1 MLLVLAFGLL
11 LLVAVLLSDLAA
23 RSILSTSVLFL
34 VAGFILG
41 DGVAGLLHFQAG
53 HPVELFLELALF
65 VVLYSDGMRIGFLN
79 CPPSITAGLSVQL
92 LATAAPVPTTI

>member
-53 HPVELFLELALF
+53 HP
-65 VVLYSDGMRIGFLN
+65 
-79 CPPSITAGLSVQL
+79 LSVQL

>member
-34 VAGFILG
+34 VAGFVLG

-53 HPVELFLELALF
+53 HP
-65 VVLYSDGMRIGFLN
+65 
-79 CPPSITAGLSVQL
+79 LSVQL